1 MESSK
6 KQTLS
11 IKVDPFNTDFAKRWS
26 WMSLGKTLLNAAELH
41 AKNRGFGMYNVN
53 SENCT
58 WVLSRL
64 CVEIFEMPVVWDT
77 VNVCTWIEN
86 IYRLFTDRNFSIKGA
101 DGKVYGYARS
111 IWALIDY
118 TTREPQNLEQMY
130 GDDFGGFLAPEEE
143 CPIRKQGRVKPL
155 DNDCWVKDIKS
166 EYSDIDLNGHVNSI
180 KYIEH
185 IMDLFPMSDYENGR
199 NMSRIEIAYMS
210 ESYYSDILSLYK
222 KKIDDDVY
230 EVEVRG
236 RKDDLDCAPA
246 QPNILV
252 RCKLIFK

>member
-1 MESSK
+1 M
-6 KQTLS
+6 
-11 IKVDPFNTDFAKRWS
+11 
-26 WMSLGKTLLNAAELH
+26 
-41 AKNRGFGMYNVN
+41 
-53 SENCT
+53 
-58 WVLSRL
+58 
-64 CVEIFEMPVVWDT
+64 
-77 VNVCTWIEN
+77 
-86 IYRLFTDRNFSIKGA
+86 
-101 DGKVYGYARS
+101 
-111 IWALIDY
+111 IDY

-246 QPNILV
+246 QTNTLV